1 MYYIVLLTDA
11 LPCLDIVLYKSVHF
25 IWIWTGNTALQDFY
39 LGCHH
44 PICDVCALPMCMLT
58 SWMTGILT
66 PETTKCQPLEKLT
79 MLPNDLL

>member
-1 MYYIVLLTDA
+1 MYYIVLFTDA

-39 LGCHH
+39 LGCQH
-44 PICDVCALPMCMLT
+44 PICDVCVLPMCMPM
-58 SWMTGILT
+58 WMTGILT

>member
-1 MYYIVLLTDA
+1 MYYIVLYIDA

-44 PICDVCALPMCMLT
+44 PICDVCVLPMNVYVDIVDDWYFDT
-58 SWMTGILT
+58 
-66 PETTKCQPLEKLT
+66 
-79 MLPNDLL
+79 

>member
-1 MYYIVLLTDA
+1 MYYIVLFTDA

-25 IWIWTGNTALQDFY
+25 IWIWTGNTALQDCY
-39 LGCHH
+39 LGCQH
-44 PICDVCALPMCMLT
+44 PICDVCVLPMCMLT

-66 PETTKCQPLEKLT
+66 PETMKCQPLEKLT